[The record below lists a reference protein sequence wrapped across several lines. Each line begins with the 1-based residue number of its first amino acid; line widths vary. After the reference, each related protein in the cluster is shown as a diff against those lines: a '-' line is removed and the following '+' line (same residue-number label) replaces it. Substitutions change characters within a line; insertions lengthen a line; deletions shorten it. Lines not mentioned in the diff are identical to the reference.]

1 MTKRGIILSF
11 VSVALLAIWLTDC
24 VTKAHAQIE
33 PVWIPLLGTDTLKVR
48 SLHSDGERLYADT
61 KNGFYISDDDGSTW
75 RPTGMTHRVYCLGFG
90 GDAVYAY
97 TGMDFGMFRSD
108 DRGETWKPI
117 NNGLPLMFWEDGD
130 SYYPW
135 FRDIY
140 VAGDGTVMLGTN
152 GLLFTSTDRGETWRD
167 VTQEWLWENKT
178 PVAAFG
184 AESLTEFDGYLWV
197 GELGAMRSPDRGQ
210 TWEYTGSVEGARFPF
225 EWAVWDNRLYA
236 VGVQGIAR
244 WNEIERRWEDLRA
257 GLPPKVI
264 VLAPPDF
271 YTLRI
276 IVRSDEYGLASFAV
290 NRGRFFA
297 GLRDEGVYMFDHR
310 TETWTHAGLKGLRVR
325 SLVSHR
331 SDLYAATGEGIFRAA
346 IPSAV
351 GPYGKR
357 VTTWGAIKTN

>member
-1 MTKRGIILSF
+1 MKQTTLI
-11 VSVALLAIWLTDC
+11 VSALVAVSIARADIQTL
-24 VTKAHAQIE
+24 
-33 PVWIPLLGTDTLKVR
+33 WIPVFTPETGDRVHTLI
-48 SLHSDGERLYADT
+48 SDGDRIYA
-61 KNGFYISDDDGSTW
+61 GAGIGIVFSDDNGNTW
-75 RPTGMTHRVYCLGFG
+75 RQTGFQHGVGAMAVD
-90 GDAVYAY
+90 GDTIYA
-97 TGMDFGMFRSD
+97 GEGWEHGIFRSD
-108 DRGETWKPI
+108 DRGETWKPV
-117 NNGLPLMFWEDGD
+117 NNGLPLKFWEDGD

-135 FRDIY
+135 FRDIH
-140 VAGDGTVMLGTN
+140 VAGDGTVILGTN

-167 VTQEWLWENKT
+167 VTQEWLWENKS

-184 AESLTEFDGYLWV
+184 VESLAEFDGYLWV

-225 EWAVWDNRLYA
+225 DWAVWDKRLYA
-236 VGVQGIAR
+236 VGVQGMAR
-244 WNEIERRWEDLRA
+244 WNEIEGRWEDLRA

-290 NRGRFFA
+290 NQGRFFA

-310 TETWTHAGLKGLRVR
+310 TETWIHAGLKGLRVR

-331 SDLYAATGEGIFRAA
+331 SDLYAATREGIFRAA
-346 IPSAV
+346 IPSTV
-351 GPYGKR
+351 GHYGKR